1 MPSSSPT
8 ASPRPPNRDFGI
20 PKWGW
25 RVIAALVVVP
35 LVAIWAFSNDSDS
48 SGRDGKPTRLS
59 GTVWDSDM
67 RNLLTD
73 RILPDCKEA
82 TAKILNKRPL
92 KEGEITELELTQFCD
107 CLLRKVRFNFQP
119 WEVVEV
125 VQDQPNF
132 FALKLNEYSGTCT
145 KEIFD

>member
-1 MPSSSPT
+1 
-8 ASPRPPNRDFGI
+8 
-20 PKWGW
+20 
-25 RVIAALVVVP
+25 
-35 LVAIWAFSNDSDS
+35 
-48 SGRDGKPTRLS
+48 
-59 GTVWDSDM
+59 M
-67 RNLLTD
+67 RSLLTD
-73 RILPDCKEA
+73 KIRPDCKEA
-82 TAKILNKRPL
+82 TAKILNERPV
-92 KEGEITELELTQFCD
+92 EQDEITDLELTQFCD